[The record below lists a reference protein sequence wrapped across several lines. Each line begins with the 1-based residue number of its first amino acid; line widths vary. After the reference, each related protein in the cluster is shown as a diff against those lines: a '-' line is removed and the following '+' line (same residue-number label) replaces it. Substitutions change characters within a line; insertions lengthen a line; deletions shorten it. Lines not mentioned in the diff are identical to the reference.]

1 MPGTFKSYMK
11 NITAKTGMSR
21 DDFWRQAKEKG
32 FVRGGKIVAKHS
44 ELLAWLK
51 SDVGLGHVHANFII
65 MYLRLR
71 ADNPNVSAGMKR
83 WAISTGY

>member
-1 MPGTFKSYMK
+1 MPGTFKAYMK
-11 NITAKTGMSR
+11 NITAKTGMNR
-21 DDFWRQAKEKG
+21 EDFWRQAKEKG
-32 FVRGGKIVAKHS
+32 FVKGGKMVAKHS

-71 ADNPNVSAGMKR
+71 VDDPNVSAGMKK
-83 WAISTGY
+83 WALSTGY

>member
-1 MPGTFKSYMK
+1 MPGTFEAYMK

-21 DDFWRQAKEKG
+21 DDFWRRAKEKG
-32 FVRGGKIVAKHS
+32 FVKGGKVVAKHS

-71 ADNPNVSAGMKR
+71 ADDPNVSAGMKR
-83 WAISTGY
+83 WALSTGY